1 MKNITQTK
9 SYVGMLAI
17 IFFAIFGVSVVS
29 ADTINTAFNTDPAD
43 RATVR
48 VSNYTQNPGS
58 TACWSTAI
66 PGTSPQTGC
75 NNQTLQAGDLVSV
88 AIYYHN
94 TGSTSADNTRVKLNS
109 PSGTSTSHSFSGGV
123 LANNA
128 SYKSGSSNIQIS
140 SSQSLTY
147 QSCFWYPNQTQ
158 SAQNCPSSGS
168 DVFTSSGLSIGNVA
182 PGWASQGSVVIRFR
196 VSNNNT
202 NPTTYECND
211 GQDNDG
217 DGDTD
222 YPADNGCTSSSD
234 NSENSDG
241 NNNNNNSSPDVDTRP
256 ATDVN
261 KFTARM
267 NGYIDANNT
276 YSYYWFEYGENS
288 FSNRTSDTGAAYGTS
303 NPSYYLTGLN
313 DGTEYKYQLCAK
325 NANTTRVCGG
335 VEYFTTIDDNGNGG
349 GGSSNDDEPEV
360 TTLSADD
367 VEEDEA
373 LLQGEADPNGDALT
387 QVWFEYGEDE
397 DDLDETIYV
406 SSNDY
411 DDNEDEDTVD
421 FDKKITGL
429 DEDTEYFFRACAE
442 NSEGEDCG
450 SVRSFTTDDDDN
462 DNNDDDTNEP
472 SVSTTPATSVG
483 TTYARLNGIVDTGND
498 DDTQAWFE
506 WGTNTSTSFDTNKID
521 AIDASRI
528 GDDTYSY
535 GITITNLSPNTLY
548 YFRAI
553 AENDEGDDTG
563 SIYSFR
569 TLPESA
575 PVQPTIVYNTVVSGG
590 SGTGQSLVMLE
601 IESRDS
607 SVVPGDRISYIV
619 RYENISGKTLK
630 DTVLSIQFPFDIEL
644 IDSTEGDY
652 SVKDNQLTLDLG
664 TLEPGDEDE
673 FDIEARVSRD
683 ATIGDLLTTSA
694 TMAFTTPSG
703 SQEDAVAY
711 ALHDV
716 VSGRS
721 SLAGLALFGFD
732 GFFPTSLI
740 GWLILILLVV
750 AIIVIT
756 RRAFRPRA

>member
-1 MKNITQTK
+1 MKNITKTK
-9 SYVGMLAI
+9 SYVGTLAI
-17 IFFAIFGVSVVS
+17 VFFAIFGVSMVS
-29 ADTINTAFNTDPAD
+29 ADTANTAFNTDPQD

-94 TGSTSADNTRVKLNS
+94 TGSAFADNTRVKLNS

-128 SYKSGSSNIQIS
+128 SYKSGSSTVNIS
-140 SSQSLTY
+140 SAQSLTY

-158 SAQNCPSSGS
+158 AAQNCPNSGQ

-196 VSNNNT
+196 VSNNT
-202 NPTTYECND
+202 TPPPSTYECND

-241 NNNNNNSSPDVDTRP
+241 NNNGGASPDVDTRP

-261 KFTARM
+261 KYTARM
-267 NGYIDANNT
+267 NGFIDANNT
-276 YSYYWFEYGENS
+276 YAYYWFEYGENS
-288 FSNRTSDTGAAYGTS
+288 FSSRTADTSAAYGS
-303 NPSYYLTGLN
+303 SYTTFYLTGLN

-325 NANTTRVCGG
+325 NSNTSRVCGG
-335 VEYFTTIDDNGNGG
+335 VEYFTTIDDGGNGG
-349 GGSSNDDEPEV
+349 GGSSDDHPDV

-367 VEEDEA
+367 IDEDSA
-373 LLQGEADPNGDALT
+373 TLQGEADPNGDALT

-397 DDLDETIYV
+397 DDLDETTYV
-406 SSNDY
+406 SSSDY

-429 DEDTEYFFRACAE
+429 DEDTKYYFRACAE

-450 SVRSFTTDDDDN
+450 SIRSFTTDEDGGN
-462 DNNDDDTNEP
+462 NNDDENNEP

-528 GDDTYSY
+528 GDDTYAY

-569 TLPESA
+569 TLPEST
-575 PVQPTIVYNTVVSGG
+575 PVQPTIVYNTIVSGG
-590 SGTGQSLVMLE
+590 SGTGQSLIMLE

-607 SVVPGDRISYIV
+607 TVTPGDRISYTV
-619 RYENISGKTLK
+619 RYENISGKELR
-630 DTVLSIQFPFDIEL
+630 DTVLNIKFPNDIDF
-644 IDSTEGDY
+644 IDSDEGEY
-652 SVKDNQLTLDLG
+652 SVRDNELTLDLG
-664 TLEPGDEDE
+664 TLSPGESDE
-673 FDIEARVSRD
+673 FDIEVRVSQD

-703 SQEDAVAY
+703 AQEDAVAY

-716 VSGRS
+716 VRGS

-732 GFFPTSLI
+732 GFFPSSLI

-750 AIIVIT
+750 AIVVIT
-756 RRAFRPRA
+756 RRAFRPRV